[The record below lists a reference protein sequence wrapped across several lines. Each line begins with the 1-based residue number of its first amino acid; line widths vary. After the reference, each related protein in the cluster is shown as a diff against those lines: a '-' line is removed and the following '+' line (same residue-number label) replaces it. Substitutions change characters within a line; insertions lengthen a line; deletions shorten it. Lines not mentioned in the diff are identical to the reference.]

1 MATGRGRKAVL
12 VLPDVGLD
20 EKQLERV
27 KGDFQNN
34 LVSTLRTAGARDE
47 VVVVV
52 IVVVEQ

>member
-20 EKQLERV
+20 EKQLDRL

-34 LVSTLRTAGARDE
+34 LVSTLKNAGARDE

-52 IVVVEQ
+52 VVVVEQ